1 MKKCTHRTL
10 NAQGQISFNSQLMV
24 VGGWSQARFSFS
36 SQMRYKNGV
45 NITAYA
51 AFKKQ
56 ASYLTAPTDDMKEC
70 NAIHNNSDY
79 ERQFNQIALVLTD
92 NAKVMKN
99 KAENIHN
106 NRYNHNSR
114 NNKEVSMN

>member
-24 VGGWSQARFSFS
+24 VGGWSQARFSFF
-36 SQMRYKNGV
+36 SQVRYKNGV

-70 NAIHNNSDY
+70 NTIHNTTDF

-99 KAENIHN
+99 KAKSI
-106 NRYNHNSR
+106 NHHKQQTTE
-114 NNKEVSMN
+114 NKEQRRYL

>member
-10 NAQGQISFNSQLMV
+10 NAQGQISFNSQLF
-24 VGGWSQARFSFS
+24 VGGLSSARFLFS

-70 NAIHNNSDY
+70 NTIHNTTDF
-79 ERQFNQIALVLTD
+79 ERQFNQEPQVLTD
-92 NAKVMKN
+92 HAKVNKSAKSAKSTKN
-99 KAENIHN
+99 K
-106 NRYNHNSR
+106 
-114 NNKEVSMN
+114 KEVSMN